1 MVTTLTEGLL
11 QAGNETAKQ
20 DLFTVGM
27 FDGPQRFT
35 PNLTCPASRSVAIQG
50 SRQDGVKA
58 SNGSTGMER
67 APATVQEA
75 KNCYWPIL
83 HDICRLTGFGYAGN
97 LAVNQL

>member
-1 MVTTLTEGLL
+1 MWGGGRILYHNVV
-11 QAGNETAKQ
+11 
-20 DLFTVGM
+20 DDD
-27 FDGPQRFT
+27 DGDDGDDDDDADQRFT

-58 SNGSTGMER
+58 SKGSTGMER

-75 KNCYWPIL
+75 QNCRWPIL